1 MKSFTPTSGV
11 STSRAFF
18 ASLITCIILVTPLA
32 PVGYASTNTSRLVQT
47 RSKSADKQQ
56 PAPKADAPKQTAGQ
70 KTPPVST
77 AIAASDITATKTDAI
92 AVDSLNDGKA
102 QGGDTI
108 NYTITVRNNSATE
121 TATGVVLNDTI
132 DPNTSIV
139 ANSIHAQ
146 PQARNDA
153 YAAVGNT
160 LLEAGLA
167 APSGNPAV
175 TTTVKVFDNDSVGTD
190 TFALD
195 TFQATSAQ
203 GGTVTLNADG
213 SFSYLPPVGFT
224 GADTFTY
231 TVRNTSATTPVLTD
245 TATVTI
251 TVANRV
257 WYVNN
262 AAAAGG
268 DGRSNAPFQTLT
280 PVNGAGGAGDSDAA
294 NDYIYLFTGNAAYT
308 TGLGLES
315 AQQLVGNGVALVVP
329 VNATPTTLR
338 AAGTRPTLS
347 NGTGNAL
354 TLANNVNVQGLN
366 LTAASNAALFGSGIS
381 GTINVADANITTSG
395 TGTGVSLT
403 NQAGTFNYSG
413 GSGSSVTGNSSGT
426 AVLVSGGN
434 GNITFFGVPVS
445 QNSGRAVDIQTR
457 TGGTVAFNNGS
468 TVTQTAG
475 STDSVVLRNNTGG
488 SSINFSNNVNLTT
501 NAGRGLYTDN
511 STGNFILNMNAA
523 GNTINA
529 TGGAA
534 IDVEDITADLD
545 FVTLASTNSVAAG
558 GSQGVRIF
566 NITGSVTVTTSTTV
580 SNSAAT
586 GVGVQ
591 GSNAAVSFGQLNS
604 APAAG
609 QIGLLAD
616 TNSGTTSAS
625 SGTIT
630 ATDAIAVSV
639 LNSPLSMTLTS
650 VSTNNT
656 GDSDPGVS
664 LNGMTGTL
672 VMQGGSLV
680 GGNAQAFLAN
690 AQNGNITYNGTI
702 SQANAFRA
710 IEVTNKTGGT
720 VNFGGQITA
729 TNGAA
734 AGAGVFLNA
743 NGNTTFNFTAGLN
756 LSTGAGDAFTAT
768 GGGTVNATQ
777 NNTSIINTLTTTT
790 GTALNVTNT
799 NIGASGLTFRSI
811 NSTTASAKNGVILNT
826 TGTVA
831 GTNGGLTITG
841 NGGTCTSAATCTGGT
856 IANKNSGADAST
868 TDGTGIYLKDT
879 RDVNLTNVFL
889 NDFANYA
896 IYGNNVTNFTFTTS
910 RVTGSNGTSSNPI
923 NEGCVRFDGL
933 LGNALITGSNIGNT
947 NTAGGATN
955 TLHVNNASGTLTL
968 LDIQNSAIF
977 NQNGNSTPA
986 NSGQDAF
993 FFGSPSGATG
1003 VMNLRMN
1010 NTQLTH
1016 ARQFLLQVNI
1026 QGTKTSNLEITNNT
1040 LHNQIPSVVN
1050 AGGGSNITGGGTDVY
1065 VKYTISGNSFR
1076 HTPGVTNGGRSM
1088 TIGHA
1093 SGNATFDGRFI
1104 NNTIGQ
1110 TGVVSSGAGNAA
1122 DGLGVFASG
1131 NNGTNGTSKALIQG
1145 NTIQRYG
1152 EAGILVNARQGN
1164 ATLDVTILGNIIREP
1179 GTAALGAFA
1188 AIWVNSGA
1196 LAADTNIVNVVIGS
1210 ATVAANKNTLTQT
1223 DPSNAT
1229 DVFLDKNTCAGC
1241 ASQLRL
1247 YQNGSDA
1254 AGATTEDKVRD
1265 VLNDDN
1271 IGPLDLLTG
1280 FTNASAITLVAAGL
1294 PAQPT
1299 VVNIAP
1305 DDSVEGQAKRDPAAA
1320 HDAAVAAAARA
1331 VPVRSDLTNAAAPVF
1346 IGAPVAAAQPV
1357 AVNNDAQ
1364 AASGVKQDQDAG
1376 SKASQSKTPEVQPMA
1391 SAFPISLGDIGP
1403 GDSVTIIFS
1412 VKIVDVLPQ
1421 PQTQIVNQGQITGS
1435 NFAGTVLTDD
1445 PDIAGANNPTVTPV
1459 LTAPNIFINNAS
1471 VAEPTSGTAPM
1482 AFTVTLQ
1489 YAYGSP
1495 VSVNYTTADGT
1506 ATAGTDYTAKSGM
1519 LTFSSGE
1526 TVRTVVVDVLAD
1538 GDAGET
1544 NEDFTLQL
1552 LETPVNGYLG
1562 MDTTGT
1568 GTITTANPPGT
1579 VLISEVRTS
1588 GPGGPNDDFVE
1599 LYNNTDAT
1607 IDIGNFSLVK
1617 SGSNCAVA
1625 PIVVA
1630 VVPAGTMLPARGHY
1644 LIAGSAYSLTTTA
1657 AANQT
1662 LLAVNDIEADRNL
1675 ALFDTATP
1683 LNFSTETRRDAVGF
1697 AGNNTG
1703 DCALLIE
1710 GTTLPAAGGSTSEYS
1725 FARKLTS
1732 GLPQDTNDNT
1742 ADFMLVST
1750 TPAVPVG
1757 SVTTPILGAPGTENM
1772 ASPIQRNA
1780 TIKSALIDPTVNSA
1794 APPNRVRSS
1803 FGANPTNAAFGT
1815 LSIQRRFKNTLGV
1828 AVTRL
1833 RFRVVDLTTINNR
1846 TAGQSDLRV
1855 LSSTGVVTNS
1865 AGNTVVTV
1873 NGLTLEQPVQPNG
1886 GGLNST
1892 LTVVLPGGGLA
1903 PGNTIDVQFLLG
1915 VQEQGAFSFFVN
1927 VEALPGLGTTP
1938 SDATRTTT
1946 KTGRTGKQPGADAG
1960 GAAELPEKQ

>member
-1 MKSFTPTSGV
+1 V
-11 STSRAFF
+11 A
-18 ASLITCIILVTPLA
+18 
-32 PVGYASTNTSRLVQT
+32 
-47 RSKSADKQQ
+47 
-56 PAPKADAPKQTAGQ
+56 
-70 KTPPVST
+70 T

-92 AVDSLNDGKA
+92 AVDSLNDGKV

-108 NYTITVRNNSATE
+108 NYTITVTNNSLTD

-139 ANSIHAQ
+139 PNSIHAQ

-153 YAAVGNT
+153 YTAVGNT

-213 SFSYLPPVGFT
+213 SFSYLPAVGFT
-224 GADTFTY
+224 GTDTFTY
-231 TVRNTSATTPVLTD
+231 TIRNTSATTPILSD

-251 TVANRV
+251 TVSGRV

-268 DGRSNAPFQTLT
+268 DGRSNAPFQTLA
-280 PVNGAGGAGDSDAA
+280 PVNGAGGAGDPDAA
-294 NDYIYLFTGNAAYT
+294 GDYIYLFTGNANYT
-308 TGLGLES
+308 TGLVLETG
-315 AQQLVGNGVALVVP
+315 QQFIGNGSELA
-329 VNATPTTLR
+329 VNGHTLR

-347 NGTGNAL
+347 NGAGHAL
-354 TLANNVNVQGLN
+354 TIATNTNTRGLN
-366 LTAASNAALFGSGIS
+366 LSAANNAAIFGSGIS
-381 GTINVADANITTSG
+381 GAVNVANTGVATSG
-395 TGTGVSLT
+395 TGTGISLT
-403 NQAGTFNYSG
+403 NQAGTFSFDG
-413 GSGSSVTGNSSGT
+413 GSSITGNSSGT
-426 AVLVSGGN
+426 AVLISGGN
-434 GNITFFGVPVS
+434 GNITFDGAPIN
-445 QNSGRAVDIQTR
+445 QTSGRAIDIQTR

-475 STDSVVLRNNTGG
+475 STDAIVLRNNTGG
-488 SSINFSNNVNLTT
+488 TVINFANNVNLTT
-501 NAGRGLYTDN
+501 NAGRGLFTDN
-511 STGNFILNMNAA
+511 STGNFTLNMNAA

-529 TGGAA
+529 SGGAA
-534 IDVEDITADLD
+534 IDVEDIAADLD

-566 NITGSVTVTTSTTV
+566 NITGSVTVTSSTIV

-591 GSNAAVSFGQLNS
+591 SSNAAVAFATLNS

-609 QIGLLAD
+609 QIAVLVQ
-616 TNSGTTSAS
+616 TNLGTTSATG
-625 SGTIT
+625 GTVT
-630 ATDAIAVSV
+630 ATDAAAISV
-639 LNSPLSMTLTS
+639 LNSPLGMTFGN
-650 VSTNNT
+650 VSADNT
-656 GDSDPGVS
+656 GDSDPAIT

-672 VMQGGSLV
+672 VMNGGSLV

-690 AQNGNITYNGTI
+690 AQNGSITYNGTI

-729 TNGAA
+729 TNGAV

-743 NGNTTFNFTAGLN
+743 NGNTTFNFTGGLN

-768 GGGTVNATQ
+768 GGGTVIATQ
-777 NNTSIINTLTTTT
+777 NNTAIVNTLTTTT
-790 GTALNVTNT
+790 GTALNITNT

-811 NSTTASAKNGVILNT
+811 NSTGVGSKNGVILNT
-826 TGTVA
+826 TGTTA

-841 NGGTCTSAATCTGGT
+841 NGGTCGAVAATCTGGQ
-856 IANKNSGADAST
+856 IANKTSGADASAT
-868 TDGTGIYLKDT
+868 EGTGIYLKDT

-910 RVTGSNGTSSNPI
+910 RVSGSNGTSSNPI

-947 NTAGGATN
+947 NTLGGATN

-968 LDIQNSAIF
+968 LDIQNSTIF
-977 NQNGNSTPA
+977 NQNGSSTPA
-986 NSGQDAF
+986 NSGQDAV

-1040 LHNQIPSVVN
+1040 LHNQIPTVVN

-1076 HTPGVTNGGRSM
+1076 HTPGVVNGGRSM

-1093 SGNATFDGRFI
+1093 SGNAAFDGRFI

-1110 TGVVSSGAGNAA
+1110 TGVVASGAGNAA
-1122 DGLGVFASG
+1122 DALGIFASG
-1131 NNGTNGTSKALIQG
+1131 NNSPTQGGSKALIQG

-1164 ATLDVTILGNIIREP
+1164 ATLDTTILGNIIREP

-1188 AIWVNSGA
+1188 GIWVNSGA
-1196 LAADTNIVNVVIGS
+1196 LPADTNIVNVVIGS
-1210 ATVAANKNTLTQT
+1210 ATVVANKNTLTNT

-1229 DVFLDKNTCAGC
+1229 DVFLDKNTCGGC

-1254 AGATTEDKVRD
+1254 AGATIEDKVRD

-1271 IGPLDLLTG
+1271 IGPLDLLAG

-1305 DDSVEGQAKRDPAAA
+1305 DDSAEGQAKLDPVAA

-1331 VPVRSDLTNAAAPVF
+1331 VPVRSDLTGANAPVF
-1346 IGAPVAAAQPV
+1346 IGAPVSAAAQPV
-1357 AVNNDAQ
+1357 AVNHDAQ
-1364 AASGVKQDQDAG
+1364 AASGVKQEQDADV
-1376 SKASQSKTPEVQPMA
+1376 KAAKSKTPDVQPMA
-1391 SAFPISLGDIGP
+1391 SAFPVNLGDIGP
-1403 GDSVTIIFS
+1403 GESVTIIFS

-1421 PQTQIVNQGQITGS
+1421 PQTQITNQGQITGS

-1482 AFTVTLQ
+1482 VFTVTLQ

-1495 VSVNYTTADGT
+1495 VSVNYTTVDGT
-1506 ATAGTDYTAKSGM
+1506 ATAGTDYTAKSGT
-1519 LTFSSGE
+1519 LTFSPGE

-1544 NEDFTLQL
+1544 NEEFSLQL
-1552 LETPVNGYLG
+1552 QETPVNGYLG

-1599 LYNNTDAT
+1599 LYNNTDAS

-1617 SGSNCAVA
+1617 SGSNCSVA

-1630 VVPAGTMLPARGHY
+1630 VVPVGTMLPARGHY

-1657 AANQT
+1657 APDQT
-1662 LLAVNDIEADRNL
+1662 LLVTNDIEDDRNL
-1675 ALFDTATP
+1675 ALFSTATP
-1683 LNFSTETRRDAVGF
+1683 VNFSTETRRDAVGF

-1703 DCALLIE
+1703 DCSLLLE
-1710 GTTLPAAGGSTSEYS
+1710 GTTLPAAGGSTSEHS
-1725 FARKLTS
+1725 FVRKLTT
-1732 GLPQDTNDNT
+1732 GLPQDTNDNS
-1742 ADFMLVST
+1742 ADFQLVST

-1780 TIKSALIDPTVNSA
+1780 TIKSGLIDPTLPTT

-1815 LSIQRRFKNTLGV
+1815 LSIQRRFRNTLGV
-1828 AVTRL
+1828 PVTRL

-1865 AGNTVVTV
+1865 AGTTVVTV
-1873 NGLTLEQPVQPNG
+1873 NGLTLEPPTQPNG

-1927 VEALPGLGTTP
+1927 VEALPGLDTVP
-1938 SDATRTTT
+1938 SDATRAT
-1946 KTGRTGKQPGADAG
+1946 KSGATAKQRSANPGGETAT
-1960 GAAELPEKQ
+1960 PEKQ

>member
-1 MKSFTPTSGV
+1 MKSFTPTPGV
-11 STSRAFF
+11 STSRAFL
-18 ASLITCIILVTPLA
+18 ASLLTCIILVTPLA
-32 PVGYASTNTSRLVQT
+32 PVGYAATNTSLLLQT
-47 RSKSADKQQ
+47 RSKSAAKQQ
-56 PAPKADAPKQTAGQ
+56 TAPKPDAPAQAEGQ
-70 KTPPVST
+70 KGGPVPA
-77 AIAASDITATKTDAI
+77 AIAASDITATKTDTI
-92 AVDSLNDGKA
+92 VGDSLGDGKA
-102 QGGDTI
+102 QAGDII
-108 NYTITVRNNSATE
+108 NYSITVTNNSATD
-121 TATGVVLNDTI
+121 TATGVVLNDTV
-132 DPNTSIV
+132 DTNTTIV
-139 ANSIHAQ
+139 ADSIHAQ

-153 YAAVGNT
+153 YTAVGNT

-167 APSGNPAV
+167 APSGDPAV
-175 TTTVKVFDNDSVGTD
+175 TTTVKVFDNDSAATD
-190 TFALD
+190 PSTLD
-195 TFQATSAQ
+195 TFQNPSAN

-213 SFSYLPPVGFT
+213 SFSYLPPAGFT
-224 GADTFTY
+224 GTDTFTY
-231 TVRNTSATTPVLTD
+231 TVSNTAVPSLTD

-262 AAAAGG
+262 EAAGG
-268 DGRSNAPFQTLT
+268 DGRSGRPFQTLAQ
-280 PVNGAGGAGDSDAA
+280 VNGAGGAGDSDGTG
-294 NDYIYLFTGNAAYT
+294 DYIYLYTGNAGYT
-308 TGLGLES
+308 TGLTLES
-315 AQQLVGNGVALVVP
+315 DQQLIGNGVALVV
-329 VNATPTTLR
+329 NGNTLR

-347 NGTGNAL
+347 NGAGNAL
-354 TLANNVNVQGLN
+354 TLAAGSNTQGLN
-366 LTAASNAALFGSGIS
+366 LTAAANAAIFGSGIS
-381 GTINVADANITTSG
+381 GTVNVADASITTSG

-413 GSGSSVTGNSSGT
+413 GTTGSSLTGNSSGT

-434 GNITFFGVPVS
+434 GNITFSGVPVT

-501 NAGRGLYTDN
+501 SAGRGLFTDN
-511 STGNFILNMNAA
+511 STGNFTLNMNAA
-523 GNTINA
+523 GNSISA
-529 TGGAA
+529 AGGAA

-545 FVTLASTNSVAAG
+545 FVTLSSINSVAAG
-558 GSQGVRIF
+558 GSQGIRIF
-566 NITGSVTVTTSTTV
+566 NITGSVTVTTGTTV

-591 GSNAAVSFGQLNS
+591 SSNAAVAFATLNS

-609 QIGLLAD
+609 QIALLVQ
-616 TNSGTTSAS
+616 TNSGTTSATG
-625 SGTIT
+625 GTVT
-630 ATDAIAVSV
+630 ATDAAAISV
-639 LNSPLSMTLTS
+639 LNSPLGLTLTS
-650 VSTNNT
+650 VSADNT
-656 GDSDPGVS
+656 GDSDPAIT

-672 VMQGGSLV
+672 VMSGGAII

-690 AQNGNITYNGTI
+690 AQNGSITYNGTI

-710 IEVTNKTGGT
+710 VEVTNKTGGT
-720 VNFGGQITA
+720 VNFGGQISA
-729 TNGAA
+729 TNGAV

-743 NGNTTFNFTAGLN
+743 NGNTTFNFTGGLN
-756 LSTGAGDAFTAT
+756 LSTGVGDAFTAT

-777 NNTSIINTLTTTT
+777 NNGAIVNTLATTT

-811 NSTTASAKNGVILNT
+811 NSNTAGAKNGVILNT
-826 TGTVA
+826 TGTTA

-841 NGGTCTSAATCTGGT
+841 NGGTCASAGSCTGGN
-856 IANKNSGADAST
+856 IANKTSGADASAT
-868 TDGTGIYLKDT
+868 EGTGIYLKDT

-910 RVTGSNGTSSNPI
+910 RVSGSNGTSSNPI

-933 LGNALITGSNIGNT
+933 LGNALITGSSIGNT

-955 TLHVNNASGTLTL
+955 ALHVNNASGTLTL
-968 LDIQNSAIF
+968 LDVQNSTIF
-977 NQNGNSTPA
+977 NQNGNATPA

-1076 HTPGVTNGGRSM
+1076 HTPGVTNGGRSL

-1093 SGNATFDGRFI
+1093 SGNAAFDGRFI

-1122 DGLGVFASG
+1122 DALGIFASG
-1131 NNGTNGTSKALIQG
+1131 NNSPTFGGSKALIQG

-1164 ATLDVTILGNIIREP
+1164 ATLDTTILGNIIREP

-1188 AIWVNSGA
+1188 GIWVNSGA
-1196 LAADTNIVNVVIGS
+1196 LPADTNIVNVVIGS
-1210 ATVAANKNTLTQT
+1210 ATVAANKNTLTNT

-1229 DVFLDKNTCAGC
+1229 DVFLDKNTCGGC

-1254 AGATTEDKVRD
+1254 AGATIEDKVRD
-1265 VLNDDN
+1265 VLVDDN
-1271 IGPLDLLTG
+1271 IGPLDLLAG

-1299 VVNIAP
+1299 VANIGS
-1305 DDSVEGQAKRDPAAA
+1305 DDGAEGQVKLDPAAA

-1346 IGAPVAAAQPV
+1346 IGARVAAAQPV
-1357 AVNNDAQ
+1357 AVNRNAQQQ
-1364 AASGVKQDQDAG
+1364 AASGVKQDRDVD
-1376 SKASQSKTPEVQPMA
+1376 SKAAKTPGVQPA
-1391 SAFPISLGDIGP
+1391 ALSAFPVNLGDLGP
-1403 GDSVTIIFS
+1403 GESVTVIFS
-1412 VKIVDVLPQ
+1412 VKVADVLPSSV
-1421 PQTQIVNQGQITGS
+1421 TEISNQGQITGT

-1445 PDIAGANNPTVTPV
+1445 PAAAGANNPTVTPV
-1459 LTAPNIFINNAS
+1459 LGLPTVNINNAS
-1471 VAEPTSGTAPM
+1471 ATEPTSGAAAPM
-1482 AFTVTLQ
+1482 PFTVSLSH
-1489 YAYGSP
+1489 AYGSP
-1495 VSVNYTTADGT
+1495 VTVNYSTADGT
-1506 ATAGTDYTAKSGM
+1506 ATAGTDYTAASG
-1519 LTFSSGE
+1519 LLAFSPGE
-1526 TVRTVVVDVLAD
+1526 SLRTISVDVLAD
-1538 GDAGET
+1538 GDASET
-1544 NEDFTLQL
+1544 DEDFTVTLN
-1552 LETPVNGYLG
+1552 TPANAILG
-1562 MDTTGT
+1562 SASTAT

-1588 GPGGPNDDFVE
+1588 GPGGADDEFVE
-1599 LYNNTDAT
+1599 LYNNTDAP
-1607 IDIGNFSLVK
+1607 IDISGWAIVK
-1617 SGSNCAVA
+1617 SGATCDAMPVVTAVI
-1625 PIVVA
+1625 PPSTTI
-1630 VVPAGTMLPARGHY
+1630 PARGHY
-1644 LIAGSAYSLTTTA
+1644 LVVGPSYSLGTSATPNLTI
-1657 AANQT
+1657 T
-1662 LLAVNDIEADRNL
+1662 PDLAIEDDRNVGLFNTSSL
-1675 ALFDTATP
+1675 ASLSTATR
-1683 LNFSTETRRDAVGF
+1683 LDAVGF
-1697 AGNNTG
+1697 FDGVSGLGGTC
-1703 DCALLIE
+1703 DLLRE
-1710 GTTLPAAGGSTSEYS
+1710 GTPLNAAQGSTSQYS
-1725 FARKLTS
+1725 FFRKLSS
-1732 GLPQDTNDNT
+1732 GKPQDTGRSVD
-1742 ADFMLVST
+1742 DFQIAST
-1750 TPAVPVG
+1750 TPAVAVG
-1757 SVTTPILGAPGTENM
+1757 FNATPALGAPGAENL
-1772 ASPIQRNA
+1772 ASPVQRNA
-1780 TIKSALIDPTVNSA
+1780 TIKASLIDPMVA
-1794 APPNRVRSS
+1794 VDAPPNRVRSS

-1833 RFRVVDLTTINNR
+1833 RFRVVDITTYNNR
-1846 TAGQSDLRV
+1846 VAGNTDLRV
-1855 LSSTGVVTNS
+1855 LSSTGAVTNS
-1865 AGNTVVTV
+1865 AGTVVATV
-1873 NGLTLEQPVQPNG
+1873 NGLTLEQPPQPNG

-1892 LTVVLPGGGLA
+1892 LTVALPGGGLA
-1903 PGNTIDVQFLLG
+1903 PGNSIDVQFLLG
-1915 VQEQGAFSFFVN
+1915 VQEQGTFKFFVN
-1927 VEALPGLGTTP
+1927 VEALPNLEDAGI
-1938 SDATRTTT
+1938 SEATRATKSNTTA
-1946 KTGRTGKQPGADAG
+1946 KQRDANAG
-1960 GAAELPEKQ
+1960 GAATQKQ